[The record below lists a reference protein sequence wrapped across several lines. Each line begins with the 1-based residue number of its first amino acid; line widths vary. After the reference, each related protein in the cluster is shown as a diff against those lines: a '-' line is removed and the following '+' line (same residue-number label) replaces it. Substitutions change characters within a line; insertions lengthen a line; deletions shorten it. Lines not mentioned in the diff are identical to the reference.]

1 MTCRKDSKHTKGD
14 EGVCEASSLRDFVA
28 DSFCALKFLL
38 ALTSLSG
45 VKR

>member
-14 EGVCEASSLRDFVA
+14 EGVGEASSLRGGF
-28 DSFCALKFLL
+28 FLGALKFLL